1 MLCPKCGNQ
10 INDDAKFCNLCGSS
24 INSLSVDNQ
33 GGLLSRRKR
42 KSDAVDNNDDRISEN
57 NNDIKLSEN
66 LHDNESNI
74 NIIEEINIIQNNEAV
89 DFSTVKKNRN
99 FIIYLILTFLTGG
112 LYMIYFWWGFIK
124 DMNLICGEEGESPNS
139 ILVLI
144 FSAITFGLYYFYWVY
159 KHSERIKNTA
169 ARYNVVIKQSSI
181 VILLWT
187 LTSVFTAGAGVFL
200 GQYFMIT
207 NFNKLTNAIKGE

>member
-1 MLCPKCGNQ
+1 
-10 INDDAKFCNLCGSS
+10 
-24 INSLSVDNQ
+24 
-33 GGLLSRRKR
+33 
-42 KSDAVDNNDDRISEN
+42 
-57 NNDIKLSEN
+57 
-66 LHDNESNI
+66 
-74 NIIEEINIIQNNEAV
+74 
-89 DFSTVKKNRN
+89 
-99 FIIYLILTFLTGG
+99 
-112 LYMIYFWWGFIK
+112 MIYFWWGFIK

-139 ILVLI
+139 VLVLI